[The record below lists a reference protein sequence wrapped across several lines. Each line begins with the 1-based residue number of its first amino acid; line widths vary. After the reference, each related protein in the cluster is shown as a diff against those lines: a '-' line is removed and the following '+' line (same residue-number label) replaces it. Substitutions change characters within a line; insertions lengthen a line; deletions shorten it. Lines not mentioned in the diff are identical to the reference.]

1 MSSETPPAELS
12 AELSAT
18 RTTSALAPERETA
31 QDLTKHINGV
41 RERLSK
47 EFLPALAPEVVSHEV
62 DVAVAGFSD
71 ARVKTYIPVLV
82 NRQVRLKLRQ
92 LVSAA

>member
-1 MSSETPPAELS
+1 MSSETQPVDLSTELKVTHT
-12 AELSAT
+12 A
-18 RTTSALAPERETA
+18 SALVDKNAA

-41 RERLSK
+41 RERLSM
-47 EFLPALAPEVVSHEV
+47 EFQPRVAPEVVSREV
-62 DVAVAGFSD
+62 DLAAAEFTN

>member
-1 MSSETPPAELS
+1 VSPETPSAGSPASPSLS
-12 AELSAT
+12 APAHEPPRDSK
-18 RTTSALAPERETA
+18 

-47 EFLPALAPEVVSHEV
+47 EFQPKVAADVISREV
-62 DVAVAGFSD
+62 DLAAAAFDG
-71 ARVKTYIPVLV
+71 ARVTTYVPVLV

-92 LVSAA
+92 LVSA